1 MESMLME
8 DTGNDLEVI
17 KPVVV
22 ETSHNTTWR
31 KAVGNSGS

>member
-1 MESMLME
+1 MVIK

-22 ETSHNTTWR
+22 ETSHDNNTQR
-31 KAVGNSGS
+31 KTVGNSGI